1 MGDIMEAIKGTD
13 SFKNLMYRFATLKD
27 EELSIA
33 KIVYERCN
41 TFHEEQPEE
50 ILEEMK
56 AGSVMKWQELND
68 PISYTK
74 EWTPCKVNSKEV
86 AFIATAEW
94 ALSYSTQKTNGLK
107 ESDPKMHAVLRLVQ
121 IPLNKYINANKQ
133 ALVKKV
139 EEYHNKLNNIQRVR
153 AVTADFTK
161 TVKDVIDGLK
171 TRCKN
176 AKNRGD
182 TSADDK
188 RLHEA
193 INAFNKVWLK

>member
-1 MGDIMEAIKGTD
+1 MEAIKGTD

-68 PISYTK
+68 AVSYTK
-74 EWTPCKVNSKEV
+74 EWTPCKANSKDV

-121 IPLNKYINANKQ
+121 IGLGAHRS
-133 ALVKKV
+133 A
-139 EEYHNKLNNIQRVR
+139 EEVAR
-153 AVTADFTK
+153 AFVAEEWCQWARPRC
-161 TVKDVIDGLK
+161 GLK
-171 TRCKN
+171 LFSGGHDEK
-176 AKNRGD
+176 RGKEVSVLD
-182 TSADDK
+182 ASCPTMPK
-188 RLHEA
+188 
-193 INAFNKVWLK
+193 

>member
-1 MGDIMEAIKGTD
+1 MEATKDTD

-27 EELSIA
+27 EELNIA
-33 KIVYERCN
+33 KIVYGRCN

-56 AGSVMKWQELND
+56 AGSVMKWQELNESV
-68 PISYTK
+68 SYTK
-74 EWTPCKVNSKEV
+74 EWVPCKANAKDV

-107 ESDPKMHAVLRLVQ
+107 ESDPKMHAVLRTVQ
-121 IPLNKYINANKQ
+121 IPLNKYINGNKN
-133 ALVKKV
+133 ALIKKV
-139 EEYHNKLNNIQRVR
+139 EEYHNKLNNIVRVR

-161 TVKDVIDGLK
+161 TVKETLEALK

-193 INAFNKVWLK
+193 VGAFNKVWLK

>member
-1 MGDIMEAIKGTD
+1 
-13 SFKNLMYRFATLKD
+13 MYRFATLKD
-27 EELSIA
+27 EELNIA
-33 KIVYERCN
+33 KIVYGRCN

-56 AGSVMKWQELND
+56 AGSVMKWQELNESV
-68 PISYTK
+68 SYTK
-74 EWTPCKVNSKEV
+74 EWTPCKANSKDV

-161 TVKDVIDGLK
+161 TVKETLEALK

-193 INAFNKVWLK
+193 VSAFNKVWLK

>member
-1 MGDIMEAIKGTD
+1 MEAIKGTD
-13 SFKNLMYRFATLKD
+13 SYKNLMYRFATLKD

-33 KIVYERCN
+33 KVVYERCG

-68 PISYTK
+68 SLGIGNTYTK
-74 EWTPCKVNSKEV
+74 EWVPCKANSKEV
-86 AFIATAEW
+86 AFMATAEW

-121 IPLNKYINANKQ
+121 IPLNKYINGNKN
-133 ALVKKV
+133 ALIKKV

-161 TVKDVIDGLK
+161 TVKETLEALK

-193 INAFNKVWLK
+193 VSAFNKVWLK